1 MKFPKK
7 TKRDNSERSDLYW
20 KERWIE
26 SQRDLQTI
34 SRIYRD
40 ILDDKTRDKSLK
52 YFRKRVGKK

>member
-1 MKFPKK
+1 MDQEAKYW
-7 TKRDNSERSDLYW
+7 RDKWL
-20 KERWIE
+20 E

-40 ILDDKTRDKSLK
+40 ILDEKTREKSLK

>member
-1 MKFPKK
+1 MDQEAKYW
-7 TKRDNSERSDLYW
+7 RDKWL
-20 KERWIE
+20 E

-40 ILDDKTRDKSLK
+40 ILDEKNREKSLK